1 MVSRQETARPLLT
14 PGEVMQLPPADELLL
29 VSGQHPIRA
38 RKARYYEDPR
48 LSERILPP
56 PVLGKH
62 VRKVTDMTADDWRA
76 LPHLTPAA
84 ARQTQDGQLVD
95 ADPANAGIRREPEL
109 PEHEEVVRSERPAD
123 REFDVLED
131 ESDLDAA
138 KARALRQGLRIVA
151 RQAAMDPDDGIGL

>member
-1 MVSRQETARPLLT
+1 
-14 PGEVMQLPPADELLL
+14 MQLPPADELLL

-62 VRKVTDMTADDWRA
+62 VRKGTDMTADDWRA
-76 LPHLTPAA
+76 LPHLIAAA
-84 ARQTQDGQLVD
+84 ARQTEVSQPVD

-109 PEHEEVVRSERPAD
+109 PEQEEIVGSERPAD

-131 ESDLDAA
+131 ESDIDAA
-138 KARALRQGLRIVA
+138 KARTLRQSVRIVA